1 MKKTIAIIGAGT
13 GVGMAI
19 AERFGKEGYNVAL
32 IARTEEKLTVLV
44 NQLATQG
51 ITSAYFQA
59 DILERNALSDAL
71 LAAKKHFGTID
82 VLEFSP
88 QPPMSS
94 IRTPMNSNV
103 DDMQFQIEFQLLSA
117 VAAVQAVL
125 PGMLENKSGSLLFT
139 TASSAQKP
147 LVLTGSFG
155 IAAGALLNYA
165 RSLNKELAPENIFAG
180 IVSIAGM
187 VYSGDEPDPQ
197 FVSQFPKGMPFVAAK
212 DVAEAHWQ
220 LHTSQNKCEV
230 IVGDFEAAYA
240 VPEFY

>member
-1 MKKTIAIIGAGT
+1 MRKTIAIIGAGP

-32 IARTEEKLTVLV
+32 IARSQEKLSDCV
-44 NQLATQG
+44 NQLAAKG
-51 ITSAYFQA
+51 ISSAYFQA
-59 DILERNALSDAL
+59 DILDRNTLTEA
-71 LAAKKHFGTID
+71 LAAAEKHFGTID

-88 QPPMSS
+88 QPPMHSL
-94 IRTPMNSNV
+94 RTPKNIDV
-103 DDMQFQIEFQLLSA
+103 DNMQYHFDFQVLSA
-117 VAAVQAVL
+117 ITAVQAVL
-125 PGMLENKSGSLLFT
+125 PGMLERKDGSILFT

-165 RSLNKELAPENIFAG
+165 RSMNKELAPENIFAG

-187 VYSGDEPDPQ
+187 VYSSDEPDAN
-197 FVSQFPKGMPFVAAK
+197 FVNQFPKGMTFVAAK

-220 LHTSQNKCEV
+220 LHTNRNESEV
-230 IVGDFEAAYA
+230 FVGDIEKAYN
-240 VPEFY
+240 VPGFY